1 MHLPE
6 GGILLSE
13 VQRDILNTLRNIFKS
28 ENNSLICDYG
38 YDTASTQEMRDTVLK
53 NGILLTVYKEL
64 PAVLREELK
73 LKYTAGLKQSIL
85 QDHYGN
91 MIINGIIE
99 TGTDCI
105 PLKGWELR
113 KFYPNPQMR
122 MMADIDFLVKPYD
135 FSSIRFVME
144 GLGFTGEKETPW
156 KHDTFIKDEVSVEI
170 HKRLTDDSAN
180 VQKWENDLW
189 ARAEKKGEHLFSMSA
204 EDFYIFHFVHLLKD
218 FKNGKLGLRRIVDT
232 WLLVSRSSQ
241 IGSAKETLDDF
252 GMLDFHDRMIK
263 TARAA
268 MGEEDIDDD
277 IGLLLSHAF
286 KYGIFG
292 TDENYKVGRI
302 ASMGNGL
309 RAGKIR
315 SALAAVFLPYDRM
328 KAHFPILKEHPV
340 LLPYYWIKRILGYL
354 GNGFLKNAKRLDYS
368 NIDEDLF
375 RYMKKVFRA
384 GGL

>member
-1 MHLPE
+1 M
-6 GGILLSE
+6 LSE
-13 VQRDILNTLRNIFKS
+13 VQTDILNILRNIFKS
-28 ENNSLICDYG
+28 ENNSYICDYG
-38 YDTASTQEMRDTVLK
+38 PDTASSQEMRDAVIK

-91 MIINGIIE
+91 MVLSSIME
-99 TGTDCI
+99 TGMDCI

-113 KFYPNPQMR
+113 RLYPNPQMR
-122 MMADIDFLVKPYD
+122 MMADIDFLVRPYD
-135 FSSIRFVME
+135 FSSICSVMDS
-144 GLGFTGEKETPW
+144 LGFTGEKETPW

-170 HKRLTDDSAN
+170 HKRLTDDSAKI
-180 VQKWENDLW
+180 QKWENDLW
-189 ARAEKKGEHLFSMSA
+189 GRAENNGKHLFSMSA
-204 EDFYIFHFVHLLKD
+204 EDFYVFHFIHLLKD
-218 FKNGKLGLRRIVDT
+218 FKNGKLGLRRLVDT
-232 WLLVSRSSQ
+232 WLLSNRHLP
-241 IGSAKETLDDF
+241 IGSVKEKLDDF
-252 GMLDFHDRMIK
+252 GMLGFHDRMIK

-277 IGLLLSHAF
+277 TGLLLSHAF

-292 TDENYKVGRI
+292 TDENYKAGRI
-302 ASMGNGL
+302 ASMGNDL

-328 KAHFPILKEHPV
+328 KAHFPGLKEHPV

-354 GNGFLKNAKRLDYS
+354 RKGFRKNTRRLDYS
-368 NIDEDLF
+368 NIDEDIF
-375 RYMKKVFRA
+375 RYMKDVFRA